1 MRVVRFDTLA
11 PGGAPLDVHPRV
23 TLLRGATPEL
33 RRRLEAALRSIA
45 GHGPTDESGVI
56 EVSGVQLALDPP
68 TLAQLQLDGTVD
80 PVLRLA
86 PRNPSRGG
94 PTGSTAA
101 APDVV
106 VVSSDEA
113 ALRLQLRE
121 VTAARTA
128 LGQRMDEARAGLDSF
143 STASLEVCLGQIDAL
158 EARRASLRVDWERDR
173 GEQDRR
179 RAAAAAQLASLQQ
192 LVERLRA
199 AAALE
204 VRLHEALEDLRRA
217 GETTE
222 PDLAARQLAAQL
234 DAAVARVRELDER
247 HSRRTQRMDEL
258 SLAIDRAS
266 LAAEASERAP
276 QVDREV
282 VQRLEAVRDEI
293 FAVDDRQRGLG
304 ATRNKRRLAELRSEE
319 AILLDRLGFDTYSAF
334 VMGIPSV
341 RAELERASQ
350 RDAALAE
357 LEALRGE
364 VAGLQA
370 QLDRDTAEREDAA
383 RQLRRLAGEAL
394 ALTDPQARLPSAGE
408 LAREVAAGGAAA
420 HALSER
426 IARLRERT
434 TEDRAAAASALQRI
448 LGVVSQLVST
458 VDDTTVAPGPVA
470 VAPLVEPP
478 SDMSGRLS
486 EHDDVLQAAQQWG
499 AWIEQARTWLSLSG
513 AAVAD
518 LQRRMGDDEAHDPA
532 RIARWAEVEAELD
545 QALDRLTVAQ
555 ERVRAHEAATELLAS
570 LRVEELELRERER
583 DLLLRISQA
592 DAAVVPPA
600 SRRAPGSPGDGEG
613 DVGGKADTPPPA
625 PDPAPSD
632 PAALEWSVISRLARQ
647 RTASFVGTLPVLV
660 DGVPE
665 DPEAAARVLG
675 RLARMSELIQ
685 VVVLSDDDRA
695 AAWAEGL
702 GDGARRIE
710 L

>member
-23 TLLRGATPEL
+23 TLLRGASPEL

-45 GHGPTDESGVI
+45 GHGPTEESGVI

-86 PRNPSRGG
+86 RRGAARGG
-94 PTGSTAA
+94 APGSTAS

-106 VVSSDEA
+106 VVSNDEA

-121 VTAARTA
+121 VTTERTA
-128 LGQRMDEARAGLDSF
+128 LGRRMDQARAGLDSF

-192 LVERLRA
+192 LVERLRVA
-199 AAALE
+199 TALE
-204 VRLHEALEDLRRA
+204 DRLHEALEDLRRA

-247 HSRRTQRMDEL
+247 HARSARRMDDL
-258 SLAIDRAS
+258 SLAVDRAS
-266 LAAEASERAP
+266 AAAEAAEGAP

-282 VQRLEAVRDEI
+282 VQRLEHVRDEI

-304 ATRNKRRLAELRSEE
+304 ATRSKRRLAELRSEE

-350 RDAALAE
+350 RDAATAE
-357 LEALRGE
+357 VEALRSE
-364 VAGLQA
+364 AAELQA
-370 QLDRDTAEREDAA
+370 QLGRDAAAREDAA

-394 ALTDPQARLPSAGE
+394 ALTDPQATLPPAGE

-420 HALSER
+420 HALSEH
-426 IARLRERT
+426 IARLRDRT

-448 LGVVSQLVST
+448 HGIVSQLAST
-458 VDDTTVAPGPVA
+458 VGDTTVAPGPVA
-470 VAPLVEPP
+470 VAPLVQPP
-478 SDMSGRLS
+478 GQLS
-486 EHDDVLQAAQQWG
+486 EHEDVVQVAQRWG
-499 AWIEQARTWLSLSG
+499 AWVEQARTWLSLSG

-555 ERVRAHEAATELLAS
+555 ERVRVHEAATELLAS

-600 SRRAPGSPGDGEG
+600 PRRTPGSSGDDGG
-613 DVGGKADTPPPA
+613 DVGGSADTPPPA
-625 PDPAPSD
+625 PDPAPSE

-647 RTASFVGTLPVLV
+647 RTASFVGTLPMLV

-665 DPEAAARVLG
+665 DPEAAARVLE

-695 AAWAEGL
+695 TAWADGL

>member
-23 TLLRGATPEL
+23 TLVRGASPEL
-33 RRRLEAALRSIA
+33 RRRLEAVLRSIA

-86 PRNPSRGG
+86 TRTPSRVGAAD
-94 PTGSTAA
+94 PTAA
-101 APDVV
+101 VPDVV
-106 VVSSDEA
+106 VVSHDEA

-128 LGQRMDEARAGLDSF
+128 LGRRMDQARAGLDSF

-158 EARRASLRVDWERDR
+158 EARRSSLRVDWERDR

-179 RAAAAAQLASLQQ
+179 RAAAAAQLASLQR
-192 LVERLRA
+192 LVERVHA

-204 VRLHEALEDLRRA
+204 DRLHEALEDLRRA
-217 GETTE
+217 GESTE

-247 HSRRTQRMDEL
+247 HARRTQRMDEL
-258 SLAIDRAS
+258 SLAVDRATA
-266 LAAEASERAP
+266 AAEASERAP

-350 RDAALAE
+350 RDAASAE
-357 LEALRGE
+357 LEALRDE
-364 VAGLQA
+364 AAGLRA
-370 QLDRDTAEREDAA
+370 QLDRDAAEREDAA

-394 ALTDPQARLPSAGE
+394 ALTDPQSTLPSAGE

-448 LGVVSQLVST
+448 QGVVSQLAST
-458 VDDTTVAPGPVA
+458 VGDTTVAPGPVA
-470 VAPLVEPP
+470 VAPLVQPPRHPPEP
-478 SDMSGRLS
+478 LS
-486 EHDDVLQAAQQWG
+486 EPDHVLDAAQRWG
-499 AWIEQARTWLSLSG
+499 AWFEQARTWQSLSG

-518 LQRRMGDDEAHDPA
+518 LQRRAGDDEAHDPA

-583 DLLLRISQA
+583 DLLLQISQA

-600 SRRAPGSPGDGEG
+600 PRRPPGSSGDGDG
-613 DVGGKADTPPPA
+613 DVGGNATTPPPP
-625 PDPAPSD
+625 PDPAPSE
-632 PAALEWSVISRLARQ
+632 PGALEWSVISRLARQ
-647 RTASFVGTLPVLV
+647 RTASFVGTLPMLV

-665 DPEAAARVLG
+665 DPEAADRVLG